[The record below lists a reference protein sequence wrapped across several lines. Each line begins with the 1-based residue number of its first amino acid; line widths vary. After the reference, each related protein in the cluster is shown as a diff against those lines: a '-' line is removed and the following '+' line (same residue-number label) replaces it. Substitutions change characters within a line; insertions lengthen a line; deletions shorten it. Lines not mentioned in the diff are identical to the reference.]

1 MAKKYTSINFN
12 HIYDKTGTNNNTNS
26 NTNNNNT
33 SRNPSLSSSSFSS
46 PSYSAVSSQN
56 KHGKILVLT
65 RPTPKPVTPHIHPPL
80 TSPSPSQTQQHANQ
94 IKQDPDRTRSEA
106 GPDAI
111 SLRPLGRTG
120 TPTGSLIPT
129 HVVNN
134 EKDKDLPL
142 ISPKPDKFVPPHLR
156 PGYVRREEG
165 PGPEMVRPR
174 RQGAVGSP
182 VRYGEGG
189 RPKSG
194 GHDRM
199 KRNGGSDVGILGRPG
214 SSGSRPNSSG

>member
-12 HIYDKTGTNNNTNS
+12 HIYDKTGTNHNTNS
-26 NTNNNNT
+26 NTTNNNNT
-33 SRNPSLSSSSFSS
+33 SRNPSLSSSSSSFSS

-65 RPTPKPVTPHIHPPL
+65 RPTPKPVTAHIHTP
-80 TSPSPSQTQQHANQ
+80 SPSPAQTQQVT
-94 IKQDPDRTRSEA
+94 DRTRFEP

-174 RQGAVGSP
+174 RQGFVGSP

-199 KRNGGSDVGILGRPG
+199 MRGGGSDIGILGRPG